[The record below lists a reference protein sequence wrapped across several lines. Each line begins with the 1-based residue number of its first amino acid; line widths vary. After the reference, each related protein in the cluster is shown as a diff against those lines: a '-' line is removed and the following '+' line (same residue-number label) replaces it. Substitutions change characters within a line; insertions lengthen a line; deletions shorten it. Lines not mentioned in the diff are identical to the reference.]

1 VAPARDR
8 PSDQVPDRARER
20 VMDGHEDVT
29 AHMVVDAR
37 EAVDALPD
45 GVVIA
50 DEQGIVR
57 LVNDRAT
64 SLLGTTR
71 QAAEGRSL
79 AEVVTIT
86 NQEGASWVACTRP
99 YDGLV
104 TRTGVPEQSWVTPS
118 GEEVLVTARIHRGP
132 GHGPVTDVA
141 VSLRSGRARA
151 RLDRDRSDLVATVAH
166 ELRSPLT
173 GVKGFVQAL
182 LNRWDRLNDEQKKL
196 MLTTV
201 HADSD
206 RLSRLITELL
216 DVARLDT
223 GRLSMHPRPCDVP
236 TLTGR
241 VIESVRAGAPH
252 DIEFQAPQD
261 LPEIWADPDKFT
273 QVLTNLVE
281 NAIRHGSDPVT
292 VTASKEG
299 DHVSIQVDDS
309 GEGIPPEVRQRAFTK
324 FWTTGQRGGSGL
336 GLYLVN
342 GLVRAHGGA
351 TTIDDAPEGGARIT
365 TTWPAFDPGD

>member
-1 VAPARDR
+1 VDQ
-8 PSDQVPDRARER
+8 SDGTFPDVGA
-20 VMDGHEDVT
+20 
-29 AHMVVDAR
+29 DAR
-37 EAVDALPD
+37 SAVDALPD

-50 DEQGIVR
+50 DGEGIVR
-57 LVNDRAT
+57 LVNDRAAD
-64 SLLGTTR
+64 LLGLPID
-71 QAAEGRSL
+71 AGEGKPL
-79 AEVVTIT
+79 ADVLAVT
-86 NQEGASWVACTRP
+86 NRDGAGWVACTRP

-104 TRTGVPEQSWVTPS
+104 TRTGVPEQSWVLPS
-118 GEEVLVTARIHRGP
+118 GEEVLVTARIHRAP
-132 GHGPVTDVA
+132 VHGPVTQVA

-223 GRLSMHPRPCDVP
+223 GRLSMHSRPCDVP
-236 TLTGR
+236 TLTQR
-241 VIESVRAGAPH
+241 VIDSVRAGAPH
-252 DIEFQAPQD
+252 RIELETSDD
-261 LPEIWADPDKFT
+261 LPAVWADPDKFT

-281 NAIRHGSDPVT
+281 NALRHGSDPVT
-292 VTASKEG
+292 VTAYRDDSAG
-299 DHVSIQVDDS
+299 DLVAVRVDDS
-309 GEGIPPEVRQRAFTK
+309 GDGISPEIRRRAFTK

-342 GLVRAHGGA
+342 GLVKAHGG
-351 TTIDDAPEGGARIT
+351 TVTIDDAPGGGARII
-365 TTWPAFDPGD
+365 TTWPAFAPEP

>member
-1 VAPARDR
+1 MDPSRDVV
-8 PSDQVPDRARER
+8 D
-20 VMDGHEDVT
+20 DVLG
-29 AHMVVDAR
+29 HMVVDAR
-37 EAVDALPD
+37 QAVDALPD

-50 DEQGIVR
+50 DAGGVVR
-57 LVNDRAT
+57 LVNDRAAV
-64 SLLGTTR
+64 LLGTDR
-71 QAAEGRSL
+71 DVAEGRPL
-79 AEVVTIT
+79 GEVLTVT
-86 NQEGASWVACTRP
+86 NQDGAGWVACTRP

-104 TRTGVPEQSWVTPS
+104 IRTGVPEQSWITAS
-118 GEEVLVTARIHRGP
+118 GEEVLVTARIHRAP
-132 GHGPVTDVA
+132 GLGAVTDVA

-223 GRLSMHPRPCDVP
+223 GRLSMHQRPCEVP
-236 TLTGR
+236 VLIGR

-252 DIEFQAPQD
+252 DIELRAPDD
-261 LPEIWADPDKFT
+261 LPQVWADPDKFT
-273 QVLTNLVE
+273 QVLTNLIE
-281 NAIRHGSDPVT
+281 NALRHGSDPVT
-292 VTASKEG
+292 VTVSKEG
-299 DHVSIQVDDS
+299 ERVVVLVDDS
-309 GEGIPPEVRQRAFTK
+309 GDGIAPEIRRRAFTK

-336 GLYLVN
+336 GMYLVN
-342 GLVRAHGGA
+342 GLVKAHGG
-351 TTIDDAPEGGARIT
+351 TVTIDDAPQGGARII
-365 TTWPAFDPGD
+365 TTWPAFDVEL

>member
-1 VAPARDR
+1 
-8 PSDQVPDRARER
+8 
-20 VMDGHEDVT
+20 
-29 AHMVVDAR
+29 
-37 EAVDALPD
+37 
-45 GVVIA
+45 
-50 DEQGIVR
+50 VR
-57 LVNDRAT
+57 LLNDRAAAM
-64 SLLGTTR
+64 LTTPR
-71 QAAEGRSL
+71 EGAVGRPL
-79 AEVVTIT
+79 AEVLTLRNTDGAGWVDCTHPY
-86 NQEGASWVACTRP
+86 EGLT
-99 YDGLV
+99 
-104 TRTGVPEQSWVTPS
+104 TRTGIPEQSWVLQS
-118 GEEVLVTARIHRGP
+118 GDEVLVTARIHRP
-132 GHGPVTDVA
+132 ADRSRVTCVA

-182 LNRWDRLNDEQKKL
+182 LNRWDRLSDEQKKL

-223 GRLSMHPRPCDVP
+223 GRLSMHQRPCDVP
-236 TLTGR
+236 VLTGR

-252 DIEFQAPQD
+252 EIDFQAPGD

-273 QVLTNLVE
+273 QVLTNLIE
-281 NAIRHGSDPVT
+281 NAIRHGSDPVL
-292 VTASKEG
+292 VSASEQG
-299 DHVSIQVDDS
+299 DLVAVQVDDS
-309 GEGIPPEVRQRAFTK
+309 GDGIPPEIRQRAFTK

-342 GLVRAHGGA
+342 GLVRAHGGT
-351 TTIDDAPEGGARIT
+351 TTIDDAPAGGARIT
-365 TTWPAFDPGD
+365 TTWPAFAADA

>member
-1 VAPARDR
+1 MVA
-8 PSDQVPDRARER
+8 
-20 VMDGHEDVT
+20 
-29 AHMVVDAR
+29 DAR
-37 EAVDALPD
+37 QAVDALPD

-50 DEQGIVR
+50 DEAGTVR
-57 LVNDRAT
+57 LVNDRAAA
-64 SLLGTTR
+64 LLGTTR
-71 QAAEGRSL
+71 EAAEGRAL
-79 AEVVTIT
+79 ADVVTVT
-86 NQEGASWVACTRP
+86 NQDGASWVACTRP

-104 TRTGVPEQSWVTPS
+104 TRTGVPEQSWVSSS
-118 GEEVLVTARIHRGP
+118 GEEVLVTARIHRAAGR
-132 GHGPVTDVA
+132 GPVTDVA

-223 GRLSMHPRPCDVP
+223 GRLSMHQRPCDVP
-236 TLTGR
+236 VLVGR

-252 DIEFQAPQD
+252 DID
-261 LPEIWADPDKFT
+261 LRTPEPRPAIWADPDTFT
-273 QVLTNLVE
+273 QVLTHLLE
-281 NAIRHGSDPVT
+281 NAIRHGSDPVC
-292 VTASKEG
+292 
-299 DHVSIQVDDS
+299 VSVEVQGELVVVRVDDS
-309 GEGIPPEVRQRAFTK
+309 GDGIPPEIRRRAFTK

-342 GLVRAHGGA
+342 GLVKAHGG
-351 TTIDDAPEGGARIT
+351 TVTIDDSPLGGAVIV
-365 TTWPAFDPGD
+365 TTWPAFAADG

>member
-1 VAPARDR
+1 VTSGRDA
-8 PSDQVPDRARER
+8 DADVT
-20 VMDGHEDVT
+20 EDV
-29 AHMVVDAR
+29 AGHMVIDAR
-37 EAVDALPD
+37 QAVDALPD

-50 DEQGIVR
+50 DGSGLVR
-57 LVNDRAT
+57 LINDRAE

-71 QAAEGRSL
+71 GDAEGRQL
-79 AEVVTIT
+79 DDVLTIT
-86 NQEGASWVACTRP
+86 NQDGAGWVACTQP

-104 TRTGVPEQSWVTPS
+104 TRTGVPEQSWITPS
-118 GEEVLVTARIHRGP
+118 GQEVLVTARIHRSPALGP
-132 GHGPVTDVA
+132 ITDVA

-223 GRLSMHPRPCDVP
+223 GRLAMHPRNCDVRV
-236 TLTGR
+236 LTER
-241 VIESVRAGAPH
+241 VIDSVRAGAPH
-252 DIEFQAPQD
+252 RIDLRAPED
-261 LPEIWADPDKFT
+261 LPEVWADPDKFT
-273 QVLTNLVE
+273 QVLTNLIE
-281 NAIRHGSDPVT
+281 NAIRHGSDPVS
-292 VTASKEG
+292 VTATKEG
-299 DHVSIQVDDS
+299 DLVVVLVDDS
-309 GEGIPPEVRQRAFTK
+309 GDGIPREIRQRAFTK

-336 GLYLVN
+336 GMYLVN
-342 GLVRAHGGA
+342 GLVRAHGG
-351 TTIDDAPEGGARIT
+351 TVTIDDAPEGGARII
-365 TTWPAFDPGD
+365 TTWPAFAAEA